1 MRGDLRVDQLA
12 AMRLELLVRPF
23 LVCTHQPRIARHIG
37 GQDRCETADSGHFRQ
52 IAKQRV
58 WMPWK
63 ECSVVDERLRPH
75 WSIGSCR
82 RMKMRK
88 ILNPAVNHTRFEAI
102 FLAGLRKGGMP
113 EE

>member
-1 MRGDLRVDQLA
+1 V
-12 AMRLELLVRPF
+12 
-23 LVCTHQPRIARHIG
+23 T
-37 GQDRCETADSGHFRQ
+37 DRTGHMGNTVPLSGE
-52 IAKQRV
+52 V

-75 WSIGSCR
+75 GSIGSCR
-82 RMKMRK
+82 RTKMRK
-88 ILNPAVNHTRFEAI
+88 ILNTAVNHTRFEAI